1 MKFREDYTKLNNNS
15 VLKRA
20 VNIHHT
26 VIVYEKDTDGE
37 YVLNTNG
44 DKIVLESNINN
55 IAINDDWSI
64 KTVITD
70 YEW

>member
-1 MKFREDYTKLNNNS
+1 MRFREDDTKINNNR

-26 VIVYEKDTDGE
+26 VIVYDKDTDGE

-55 IAINDDWSI
+55 IGINDDWSI

-70 YEW
+70 YE

>member
-1 MKFREDYTKLNNNS
+1 MRFRQDNTKINNS
-15 VLKRA
+15 SELNPV

-26 VIVYEKDTDGE
+26 VIVYQKYSDGE

-70 YEW
+70 YE

>member
-1 MKFREDYTKLNNNS
+1 MRFREDDTKINNNG
-15 VLKRA
+15 VLKRV

-26 VIVYEKDTDGE
+26 VIVYDKDTDGE

-55 IAINDDWSI
+55 IGINDDWSI

>member
-1 MKFREDYTKLNNNS
+1 MRFREDDTKINNNR

-26 VIVYEKDTDGE
+26 VIVYDKDTDGE

-70 YEW
+70 YE

>member
-1 MKFREDYTKLNNNS
+1 MRFREDDTKINNNR
-15 VLKRA
+15 VLKRV
-20 VNIHHT
+20 VNVHHT
-26 VIVYEKDTDGE
+26 VIVYDKDTDGE

-55 IAINDDWSI
+55 IGINDDWSI

-70 YEW
+70 YE

>member
-1 MKFREDYTKLNNNS
+1 MRFREDDTKINNNR

-26 VIVYEKDTDGE
+26 VIVYDKDTDGE

-55 IAINDDWSI
+55 IGINDDWSI

>member
-1 MKFREDYTKLNNNS
+1 MRFRQDDTKLNNNS
-15 VLKRA
+15 VLNPV
-20 VNIHHT
+20 VNINHT
-26 VIVYEKDTDGE
+26 VIVYDKDTDGE

-55 IAINDDWSI
+55 IGINDDWSI

-70 YEW
+70 YE

>member
-1 MKFREDYTKLNNNS
+1 MRFREDDTKINNNR
-15 VLKRA
+15 VLKRV
-20 VNIHHT
+20 VNVHHT
-26 VIVYEKDTDGE
+26 VIVYDKDTDGE

-70 YEW
+70 YE

>member
-1 MKFREDYTKLNNNS
+1 MKK
-15 VLKRA
+15 

-26 VIVYEKDTDGE
+26 VIIYEKDSDGE

-70 YEW
+70 YE

>member
-1 MKFREDYTKLNNNS
+1 MKK
-15 VLKRA
+15 
-20 VNIHHT
+20 VNIHHK
-26 VIVYEKDTDGE
+26 VIIYEKDSDGE

-64 KTVITD
+64 KTVITE
-70 YEW
+70 YE

>member
-1 MKFREDYTKLNNNS
+1 MRFRQDDTKLNTNS
-15 VLKRA
+15 ALNPV
-20 VNIHHT
+20 VNINYT

-70 YEW
+70 YE

>member
-1 MKFREDYTKLNNNS
+1 MRFREDDTKINNNR
-15 VLKRA
+15 VLKRV
-20 VNIHHT
+20 VNVHHT
-26 VIVYEKDTDGE
+26 VIVYDKDTDGE

-55 IAINDDWSI
+55 IGINDDWSI

>member
-1 MKFREDYTKLNNNS
+1 MRFRQDNTKINNS
-15 VLKRA
+15 SGLNPV

-26 VIVYEKDTDGE
+26 VIVYEKDIDGE

-70 YEW
+70 YE